1 MPYLRYSRDK
11 RGYEHTYVLHGSR
24 SGGRPR
30 VLYWFRTPP
39 NVAVGR
45 DALDDDAI
53 RVIEASNP
61 ELAFDWAKMRRER
74 PKPPPR
80 PTGVR
85 ARPPKARRTGDR
97 AGDPTERRRAE
108 ESSPAPDAS
117 PPPVSPETSPD
128 TALEATE
135 STDSTLPDARPAAP
149 AEHPVSALLGD
160 AALARLRS
168 RYAELE
174 RTLAER
180 DVASSLGDEL
190 AERVNALNPD
200 TWRAGE
206 EVVRRIE
213 QFDAEVLAVSAAL
226 GRG

>member
-1 MPYLRYSRDK
+1 M
-11 RGYEHTYVLHGSR
+11 
-24 SGGRPR
+24 
-30 VLYWFRTPP
+30 
-39 NVAVGR
+39 
-45 DALDDDAI
+45 
-53 RVIEASNP
+53 
-61 ELAFDWAKMRRER
+61 
-74 PKPPPR
+74 
-80 PTGVR
+80 
-85 ARPPKARRTGDR
+85 
-97 AGDPTERRRAE
+97 
-108 ESSPAPDAS
+108 
-117 PPPVSPETSPD
+117 
-128 TALEATE
+128 EATE
-135 STDSTLPDARPAAP
+135 STDSTLPDAGPAAP